1 MNPLDFLIA
10 SAVCFIVGSFP
21 TAYLTGRIFKGVDIR
36 QFGSGNVGATNAFRV
51 LGKRIGALV
60 FAVDLAK
67 GALPAWFMTRIVFP
81 ETIPAD
87 WAVWAG
93 LGAILGHI
101 YTPFLGFKGGKGIA
115 TGSGV
120 ILAVYPAVYA
130 IVIGV
135 WGLAFMVT
143 RVVSLSSLIA
153 LVAMVITILLYPMGW
168 LSRMFFFA
176 IFSLGA
182 WTHRSNI
189 SRLKKGEEKR
199 MG

>member
-1 MNPLDFLIA
+1 MNPLDFSISFAL
-10 SAVCFIVGSFP
+10 CFLVGAFP
-21 TAYLTGRIFKGVDIR
+21 TAYLAGKLFRNTDIR

-51 LGKRIGALV
+51 LGKKIGAFV

-67 GALPAWFMTRIVFP
+67 GALPTWFMTRLVFP
-81 ETIPAD
+81 ETIPVD

-120 ILAVYPAVYA
+120 ILAVYPVVYA
-130 IVIGV
+130 IVSSV
-135 WGLAFMVT
+135 WALAFVIT
-143 RVVSLSSLIA
+143 RVVSISSLIA
-153 LVAMVITILLYPMGW
+153 LVAMVITIFVFPMGAV
-168 LSRMFFFA
+168 SRTFFFT
-176 IFSLGA
+176 IFALGA

-189 SRLKKGEEKR
+189 SRLRKGEEKR
-199 MG
+199 VS

>member
-10 SAVCFIVGSFP
+10 TAVCFLVGSLP
-21 TAYLTGRIFKGVDIR
+21 TAYLAGRIFKGVDIR

-67 GALPAWFMTRIVFP
+67 GALPTWFMTRIVFP
-81 ETIPAD
+81 DTIPTD

-135 WGLAFMVT
+135 WGLAFMAT

-153 LVAMVITILLYPMGW
+153 LLAMVVTVFLYPMGW
-168 LSRMFFFA
+168 FSRAFFFA

-189 SRLKKGEEKR
+189 SRLKRGEEKKI
-199 MG
+199 G